1 MFMAVPSL
9 YTEASNVII
18 LLLLWSW
25 QIFIGWFLHK
35 GLSFQFLLRKKIYFS
50 NLITIT
56 NIELKITL
64 TIIFLRKTVEL
75 EEARHTPKTTEGLGF
90 HSALIQSKTY
100 VPSAKSFCTH
110 FI

>member
-35 GLSFQFLLRKKIYFS
+35 GLSFQFLLRKK
-50 NLITIT
+50 NLL
-56 NIELKITL
+56 LKFNHHNKHWTKDYTHYHFPQENSWAGRGQTL
-64 TIIFLRKTVEL
+64 T
-75 EEARHTPKTTEGLGF
+75 
-90 HSALIQSKTY
+90 
-100 VPSAKSFCTH
+100 
-110 FI
+110 